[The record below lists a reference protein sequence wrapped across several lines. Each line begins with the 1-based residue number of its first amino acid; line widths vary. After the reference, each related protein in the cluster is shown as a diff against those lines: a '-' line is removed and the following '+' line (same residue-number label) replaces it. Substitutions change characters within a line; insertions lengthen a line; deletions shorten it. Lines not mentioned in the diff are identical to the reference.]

1 MKTSGGSRAS
11 GEATGRPI
19 SVYCLLTTVYCLLC
33 LTMSRMIQAVFFDFN
48 GVVVDDEPLHMR
60 AYTEAL
66 REEGVELT
74 EADYLG
80 SLGMDDVTFV
90 RAAYARAGR
99 EEELTDEVLR
109 RVIGREAAKHRE
121 LLGDTP
127 PLFPGVVTFVKA
139 LARLHPLGIVSMST
153 REQVDHTLALAG
165 LTPYFNVHVTA
176 EDVDACKPDPSCY
189 RRALELLNAK
199 RGGAA
204 HVLPH
209 GPDECLVIEDSP
221 PGVRAGRAAG
231 MRTLGVTNTV
241 GERAL
246 REAGADVVTRSL
258 FDWTPDAVH
267 HVFDGKGK

>member
-1 MKTSGGSRAS
+1 
-11 GEATGRPI
+11 
-19 SVYCLLTTVYCLLC
+19 
-33 LTMSRMIQAVFFDFN
+33 MIQAVFFDFN
-48 GVVVDDEPLHMR
+48 GVVVDDEPLHMK
-60 AYTEAL
+60 AYTETL

-74 EADYLG
+74 EADYLD
-80 SLGMDDVTFV
+80 SLGMDDATFV

-99 EEELTDEVLR
+99 EEELTEEILR

-165 LTPYFNVHVTA
+165 LTPYFTVHVTA

-199 RGGAA
+199 RSGEA

-221 PGVRAGRAAG
+221 PGIRAGRAAG

-241 GERAL
+241 AERAL

-258 FDWTPDAVH
+258 FDWTPDALH
-267 HVFDGKGK
+267 HVFDTKGK